1 MAARPS
7 EHFTGRKNVC
17 SKSGSKIFFRW
28 NPDLSGVVLESAGIV
43 PAAGTGGSAFEST
56 VLLRIVGS
64 ASSCFGS
71 FCATSLAGNSC
82 PRSISERVFVHFNPF
97 AGGMFECVFVFLNG
111 FSHQVLSPELSIR
124 CWIWPMRGP
133 MENSN
138 GRYNDFERGGDIFF
152 DMKTDTYCTKDLL
165 RVERCLIHRTL
176 CRFLDKK
183 YIAYRVKNLIVNE
196 VSVSKALP
204 R

>member
-1 MAARPS
+1 MLGFEADIYGSLSIGTLYGTEKRLL
-7 EHFTGRKNVC
+7 EIGR
-17 SKSGSKIFFRW
+17 KIFFRW

-82 PRSISERVFVHFNPF
+82 PRSISSERVFVHFNPF
-97 AGGMFECVFVFLNG
+97 AGGMFECVFVL
-111 FSHQVLSPELSIR
+111 
-124 CWIWPMRGP
+124 
-133 MENSN
+133 
-138 GRYNDFERGGDIFF
+138 FERIFPSSSLSGIV
-152 DMKTDTYCTKDLL
+152 DTLLDLADA
-165 RVERCLIHRTL
+165 RAYGEQQRQIQ
-176 CRFLDKK
+176 RFRK
-183 YIAYRVKNLIVNE
+183 R
-196 VSVSKALP
+196 